1 MRQTTANT
9 MRAAALHR
17 FGGLETITM
26 QTLPVPEVGAEEVLI
41 RVESAGVS
49 AWDPFERE
57 GGFARRFGTHEKF
70 PYVLGTDGAG
80 TVVQVGE
87 QVTGFK
93 EGDRVYAAVLANPKG
108 GFYAEFAAVK
118 ADNVSQ
124 VPDKLTTEQAGVM
137 PTDALTALQ
146 GLDDMLRLKPGET
159 LLIFGA
165 GGGIGH
171 QAVQL
176 AKRMGARVLALAS
189 GEDGVALA
197 RRLGADVVVNGR
209 KDDVA
214 AAARAFAPAGLDA
227 ALVTAGGATAD
238 RVLSAMREGG
248 RVAYPHGVNPEPK
261 VRPGVRLSSYDVVL
275 ERAAIEKLNRLI
287 EGARSRCMSRASFD
301 WTRPPRRT
309 GRSLNTTSASLPCA
323 WFEHGAAPFPVVLA
337 MRRMLQR
344 AGHRA
349 NLTVLAE

>member
-1 MRQTTANT
+1 MRQKTPNT
-9 MRAAALHR
+9 MRAAALDR
-17 FGGLETITM
+17 FGGIETITL
-26 QTLPVPEVGAEEVLI
+26 QTLPVPEVESDEVLI
-41 RVESAGVS
+41 RVESAGVG

-57 GGFARRFGTHEKF
+57 GGFAKLFGTGQKF

-87 QVTGFK
+87 QVKAFK

-118 ADNVSQ
+118 ADNVAR

-137 PTDALTALQ
+137 PSDALTALQ
-146 GLDDMLRLKPGET
+146 GLDNMLNLKPGET

-171 QAVQL
+171 LGVQL

-197 RRLGADVVVNGR
+197 RRLGADAAVNGR
-209 KDDVA
+209 KDYVS

-227 ALVTAGGATAD
+227 ALVTAGGEMTDQALAAL
-238 RVLSAMREGG
+238 RVEG
-248 RVAYPHGVNPEPK
+248 RVTYPHGVMPEPK
-261 VRPGVRLSSYDVVL
+261 VRPDVHVSNYDVNIDQ
-275 ERAAIEKLNRLI
+275 EAIAKLKRLI
-287 EGARSRCMSRASFD
+287 EAG
-301 WTRPPRRT
+301 P
-309 GRSLNTTSASLPCA
+309 
-323 WFEHGAAPFPVVLA
+323 FEVHVAHTFPLDQAAA
-337 MRRMLQR
+337 
-344 AGHRA
+344 AHRA
-349 NLTVLAE
+349 LAEHYLGKLALLPR

>member
-1 MRQTTANT
+1 MNLFKEYGMRQTTPNT
-9 MRAAALHR
+9 MRAAAIDR
-17 FGGLETITM
+17 FGGIETITM
-26 QTLPVPEVGAEEVLI
+26 QTLPVPEVGPEEVLI
-41 RVESAGVS
+41 RVESAGVG

-57 GGFARRFGTHEKF
+57 GGFAKRFGTGEKF

-87 QVTGFK
+87 QVNGFK

-118 ADNVSQ
+118 ADNVSH
-124 VPDKLTTEQAGVM
+124 VPGKLTTEQAGVM
-137 PTDALTALQ
+137 VSDALTALQ
-146 GLDDMLRLKPGET
+146 GLDDMLGLKPGET

-171 QAVQL
+171 LAVQL

-197 RRLGADVVVNGR
+197 RRLGADIVVNGR

-227 ALVTAGGATAD
+227 ALVTAGGETTDRALAALRAD
-238 RVLSAMREGG
+238 G
-248 RVAYPHGVNPEPK
+248 RVAYPHGVAPEPK
-261 VRPGVRLSSYDVVL
+261 VRPGVRISNYDVSID
-275 ERAAIEKLNRLI
+275 RGAIAKLNRLI
-287 EGARSRCMSRASFD
+287 EAGPFEVHVARTFPLDQAAGA
-301 WTRPPRRT
+301 
-309 GRSLNTTSASLPCA
+309 
-323 WFEHGAAPFPVVLA
+323 
-337 MRRMLQR
+337 
-344 AGHRA
+344 HRA
-349 NLTVLAE
+349 LAEHYLGKLALRPQRE

>member
-1 MRQTTANT
+1 
-9 MRAAALHR
+9 MRAAALDR

-26 QTLPVPEVGAEEVLI
+26 HTLPVPEVGPDEVLI
-41 RVESAGVS
+41 RVESAGVG

-57 GGFARRFGTHEKF
+57 GGFAERFGIGKTF

-87 QVTGFK
+87 KVNGFK
-93 EGDRVYAAVLANPKG
+93 EGDRAYASVLANPKG

-124 VPDKLTTEQAGVM
+124 VPDKLTTDKAGVM
-137 PTDALTALQ
+137 PSDALTALQ
-146 GLDDMLRLKPGET
+146 GLDDMLQLKPGET

-171 QAVQL
+171 LAVQL

-227 ALVTAGGATAD
+227 ALVTAGGDSTD
-238 RVLSAMREGG
+238 RALAALRSGG
-248 RVAYPHGVNPEPK
+248 RVAYPHGVAPEPK
-261 VRPGVRLSSYDVVL
+261 IRPDVRVSNYDVIID
-275 ERAAIEKLNRLI
+275 RGAIAKLNRLI
-287 EGARSRCMSRASFD
+287 EAGPFEVHVARTFPLD
-301 WTRPPRRT
+301 Q
-309 GRSLNTTSASLPCA
+309 
-323 WFEHGAAPFPVVLA
+323 AAA
-337 MRRMLQR
+337 AQR
-344 AGHRA
+344 A
-349 NLTVLAE
+349 LAEHYLGKLALRPR